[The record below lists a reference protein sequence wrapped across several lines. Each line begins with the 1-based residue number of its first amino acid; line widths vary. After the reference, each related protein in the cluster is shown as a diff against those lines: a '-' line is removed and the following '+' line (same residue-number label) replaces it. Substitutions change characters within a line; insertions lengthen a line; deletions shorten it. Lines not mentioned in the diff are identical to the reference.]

1 MEALTT
7 SLRPHQIIPV
17 TQASDIAQARRA
29 GQALAQEL
37 GFDETRSGQLA
48 LLISEAAT
56 NIIKH
61 AGDGRVFLSAVVE
74 GERTGVDVLAVDA
87 GPGIGNLGLA
97 LRDGVSSVG
106 TAGTG
111 LGAMRRLADEFDVFA
126 PRDKGSV
133 FFMRLWATVATPAAT
148 AKATPA
154 PFTFGALSLPIA
166 SEDSNGDG
174 WALAS
179 DRAGLALMSIDGLGH
194 GELAAAAALAALEC
208 MAREPF
214 RQPAVQI
221 EASHVALRAT
231 RGAAMAVAQL
241 AYPRMAGEA
250 PQLRF
255 AGIGNIAACLID
267 PDDGA
272 SGVAVGRRRQMI
284 SHNGIVGH
292 NMRKVQQFE
301 LPCPAGCLL
310 IMHSDGLSTQWD
322 LNTYAGLAAC
332 HPLVIAAVLLRDFG
346 RARDDASVLV
356 LRYHG
361 GA

>member
-7 SLRPHQIIPV
+7 SLRAHQIV
-17 TQASDIAQARRA
+17 AVNHASDIAQARRA

-61 AGDGRVFLSAVVE
+61 AGEGRIYLSAVHD
-74 GERTGVDVLAVDA
+74 GERAGVDVLAVDA

-133 FFMRLWATVATPAAT
+133 FFMRLWAC
-148 AKATPA
+148 A
-154 PFTFGALSLPIA
+154 PVVPGAPSPFAFGALSLPIA

-174 WALAS
+174 WAIAA
-179 DRAGLALMSIDGLGH
+179 DRAGVTLMSIDGLGH
-194 GELAAAAALAALEC
+194 GELAAQAAEAAIEC
-208 MAREPF
+208 MAMAPF
-214 RQPAVQI
+214 RQPGAQI
-221 EASHVALRAT
+221 EACHTALRAT

-241 AYPRMAGEA
+241 AYPRMEGETT
-250 PQLRF
+250 QLRF

-267 PDDGA
+267 RDDDTGA
-272 SGVAVGRRRQMI
+272 GSPGGKRRQMI

-301 LPCPAGCLL
+301 LPCPPGCLL
-310 IMHSDGLSTQWD
+310 VMHSDGLSTQWD
-322 LNTYAGLAAC
+322 LNSYPGLASC

-361 GA
+361 GV